1 MRGLTGRIA
10 ITLVGLVLVASM
22 AEAQRRVRGGRAVRV
37 ERPGAGPRLGYDFDI
52 DHAVL
57 GGQFNF
63 PVGRRWALVPSAD
76 FYLGVNG
83 TPYRINADLKY
94 HPPTVYGFFYFGGG
108 LAILHASGTTDTG
121 ANVFAGWEGRRYA
134 PVKPFV
140 EARFVFS
147 DATSFNILGGINV
160 PI

>member
-1 MRGLTGRIA
+1 VRGLTARIA
-10 ITLVGLVLVASM
+10 MAMLGLALVVSTA
-22 AEAQRRVRGGRAVRV
+22 AAQRRVRGGRAVRV
-37 ERPGAGPRLGYDFDI
+37 ERPGIGPRLGYDFDV

-83 TPYRINADLKY
+83 TPYRINADLKF

-108 LAILHASGTTDTG
+108 LALLHASGNTDTG
-121 ANVFAGWEGRRYA
+121 ANVFAGLEGRRYL
-134 PVKPFV
+134 PVKPFL

-147 DATSFNILGGINV
+147 NATSFNILGGINF